1 MLLLAAVDS
10 TPSCD
15 VVNRKTCEVIGDFKA
30 KLLFAGFF
38 FFFFFCFNPHEW
50 FQKQKATFLNPSIQA
65 SLSTKKKKKK
75 HPCNQYDG
83 E

>member
-38 FFFFFCFNPHEW
+38 FFFFSVLIHMNGFKSRKLHF
-50 FQKQKATFLNPSIQA
+50 
-65 SLSTKKKKKK
+65 
-75 HPCNQYDG
+75 
-83 E
+83 